1 MKKIL
6 AIGASNSSQS
16 INKQLADYTA
26 RQVREAEV
34 NLLDLNEY
42 EMPIYSMDR
51 EKESGIPA
59 LAQQF
64 KQQIANSDAV
74 VLSLAEHNGSY
85 TTAFKNI
92 LDWASRLEG
101 SLWADKPVFLLAT
114 SPGGRGGATVLG
126 LAKTYLPF
134 MGAKVVASFS
144 LPSFYNNFSLEEG
157 VTDDTLNAQFVEQLA
172 QFRQIIEQPIDQ
184 L

>member
-6 AIGASNSSQS
+6 TIGASNSLQS
-16 INKQLADYTA
+16 INRQLAEYTA

-34 NLLDLNEY
+34 NLLDLNAY
-42 EMPIYSMDR
+42 EMPIYGIDR
-51 EKESGIPA
+51 EKEEGIPA

-74 VLSLAEHNGSY
+74 VLSLAEHNGAYS
-85 TTAFKNI
+85 TAFKNI

-101 SLWADKPVFLLAT
+101 ALWADKPMFLLAT

-126 LAKTYLPF
+126 LAKNYLPF

-144 LPSFYNNFSLEEG
+144 LPSFYNNFSGEEG
-157 VTDDTLNAQFVEQLA
+157 ITDEALSTQFVEQLA
-172 QFRQIIEQPIDQ
+172 QFSQAIK
-184 L
+184 